1 MYKAGLI
8 IIGVIWVGC
17 DSTHKLTGTD
27 YVDIKSESAP
37 EMPADYPAAIIEEV
51 GWSNITTKVKENEE
65 NEEFRVWLRSS
76 IYPGNLYQL
85 KKGKKGVKGDGILYW
100 KIDTT
105 ASGEG
110 LTHLKMQKYLLG
122 TCTEFHKVEDYGYCI
137 PNYIDEINWGS
148 IYNAIESQGFWQL
161 EGGAEM
167 GNTNAGGSTATN
179 KDWGMYVQMRLGNY
193 YRAYTHKNPEG
204 YTNAALRNDVR
215 QLSEAIKLITGKF
228 EQNISTNTFQG
239 ITDGQKFILCD
250 SSEVWQFQGE
260 LNRLLARAGLKTIVS
275 TESEN
280 TLYYVV
286 VKGRVTPVWYYEW
299 ATGEF
304 DRKFTV
310 NEIYDIRGVRE
321 IKCPEALTGY

>member
-1 MYKAGLI
+1 MYKLGLF

-27 YVDIKSESAP
+27 YVDIKSDPSP
-37 EMPADYPAAIIEEV
+37 EMPADYPLAIIEDV
-51 GWSNITTKVKENEE
+51 GWSDITTKLKENEE

-76 IYPGNLYQL
+76 IYPGNIYQL

-100 KIDTT
+100 KIDST
-105 ASGEG
+105 ASGKA
-110 LTHLKMQKYLLG
+110 LTHLRMQKYLLG

-137 PNYIDEINWGS
+137 PQYVDEINWGS

-161 EGGAEM
+161 QGGAET
-167 GNTNAGGSTATN
+167 GNTSTE
-179 KDWGMYVQMRLGNY
+179 KGWQMYVQMRLGNY
-193 YRAYTHKNPEG
+193 YRAYNHQNPEQYSNNSLWG
-204 YTNAALRNDVR
+204 EVK
-215 QLSEAIKLITGKF
+215 QLSSAIKLITDKF
-228 EQNISTNTFQG
+228 EQNISTNTFRG

-260 LNRLLARAGLKTIVS
+260 LNRLLIRAGLKTVVS

-286 VKGRVTPVWYYEW
+286 VKGRVNQIWYNDW

-304 DRKFTV
+304 DRRFLA
-310 NEIYDIRGVRE
+310 NEIYNIRAVNE
-321 IKCPEALTGY
+321 VKCPEELTGY